1 MVECFQFV
9 ICITDTYMTFCFSS
23 MMDLESPDQVETP
36 EREWTTVPAGS
47 TVPFSFEGRGKQRH
61 RDTHE
66 LKVHQLLVHVEGW
79 QEVGPV
85 TVDKVGVF
93 FRVAS
98 PDPQIPPTQVNPL
111 TPLFLII
118 SDRHPYLTKDP

>member
-1 MVECFQFV
+1 
-9 ICITDTYMTFCFSS
+9 
-23 MMDLESPDQVETP
+23 MMDLESPGKAETP
-36 EREWTTVPAGS
+36 EREWVKVSSGS

-93 FRVAS
+93 FRVAT
-98 PDPQIPPTQVNPL
+98 PDPQTPPTQVSLGTVLVLLLLCWGVFLVVL
-111 TPLFLII
+111 TICRGQ
-118 SDRHPYLTKDP
+118 STNT

>member
-1 MVECFQFV
+1 
-9 ICITDTYMTFCFSS
+9 
-23 MMDLESPDQVETP
+23 MMDLESPGHADAP
-36 EREWTTVPAGS
+36 EREWVKVTAGS

-66 LKVHQLLVHVEGW
+66 LKVHQLLVRVEGW

-93 FRVAS
+93 FRLAT
-98 PDPQIPPTQVNPL
+98 PDPQTPPTQVGL
-111 TPLFLII
+111 
-118 SDRHPYLTKDP
+118 